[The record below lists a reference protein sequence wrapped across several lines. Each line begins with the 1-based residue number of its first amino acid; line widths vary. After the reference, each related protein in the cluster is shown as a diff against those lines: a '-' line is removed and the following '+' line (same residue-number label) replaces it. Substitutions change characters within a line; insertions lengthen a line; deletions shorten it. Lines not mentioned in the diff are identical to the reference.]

1 VKIIS
6 IRCQLLKIF
15 NNISLAKTIRDK
27 VFMFTFVSENL
38 KTKNPVMQRKSFIVP
53 HDFTT
58 VADCALNHALK
69 TAKIVDADV
78 YLLHVVSKDKSI
90 REAEDK
96 LAKIAQAHGSEGV
109 KIIPSVRVGNIFED
123 IGDFA
128 AEHHAQLIFMGTHG
142 AHGWQH
148 VTGSHA
154 LKVVTNSS
162 VPFVIV
168 QEKDVKETG
177 YDDIVVPLDFNK
189 ETKQKL
195 VIVANMATYFNSRV
209 HVIIPDETDEF
220 LRNKVLSNIQFAKK
234 FFSEREIE
242 LTITLSPSS
251 GFDKE
256 VVKYAVKIDADLI
269 AIMNLQKGSFLGVF
283 GANYEQ
289 YMITN
294 DAQVPVLIVNPIESS
309 YGQSVLFS

>member
-1 VKIIS
+1 
-6 IRCQLLKIF
+6 
-15 NNISLAKTIRDK
+15 
-27 VFMFTFVSENL
+27 
-38 KTKNPVMQRKSFIVP
+38 MQRKSFIVP
-53 HDFTT
+53 HDFTS
-58 VADCALNHALK
+58 VANCALSHALK

-78 YLLHVVSKDKSI
+78 YLLHVVSKEKAI
-90 REAEDK
+90 REAEEK
-96 LAKIAQAHGSEGV
+96 LGQIAEEHKGEGV
-109 KIIPSVRVGNIFED
+109 TILPAVRVGNIFED

-154 LKVVTNSS
+154 LKVVTHSS

-168 QEKDVKETG
+168 QEKEVKDTG

-195 VIVANMATYFNSRV
+195 VLVANMATYFNSRV
-209 HVIIPDETDEF
+209 HVVIPDETDEF
-220 LRNKVLSNIQFAKK
+220 LRNKVLGNIQFAKK
-234 FFSEREIE
+234 FFSERDIE
-242 LTITLSPSS
+242 LTITLAPSS

-256 VVKYAVKIDADLI
+256 VVKYAVKNDADLI
-269 AIMNLQKGSFLGVF
+269 AIMNLQKNSFLGIL

-294 DAQVPVLIVNPIESS
+294 DAQIPVLMVNPIESA